1 MQEEKNMA
9 TESRNDRNEPD
20 GSFVMKDGRTTYEI
34 GIFFSKTSKETL
46 DDKVKRLIMQDVKA
60 GNF

>member
-1 MQEEKNMA
+1 MQEEKDMA

-34 GIFFSKTSKETL
+34 GIFSARKLWTIK
-46 DDKVKRLIMQDVKA
+46 
-60 GNF
+60 

>member
-1 MQEEKNMA
+1 MA